1 MLMAGVQAALA
12 LGAWAWG
19 ALPLGLAMMGSGLCT
34 VAALV
39 CLTGWRA
46 GLTVQRD
53 TVFDLFATALCV
65 AGALG
70 MALGLIQA
78 FHPQWADGMLIAEPT
93 MAGRAVGNLRQP
105 NHLST
110 LLVWSSAAA
119 IWLGARKRLPPL
131 LAASLMALFIWGI
144 VLTASRTGM
153 LAMLFSGGLGPARSA
168 LAQKHAGGLVCCPAD
183 LRRVL
188 GACGCCHTWTRTSAL
203 PPKRACM
210 TK

>member
-19 ALPLGLAMMGSGLCT
+19 ALPLGLAMMGSGLVHRRGPGLPDWLARRPDC
-34 VAALV
+34 AARHRVRPVCHGLV
-39 CLTGWRA
+39 RGRGTGH
-46 GLTVQRD
+46 G
-53 TVFDLFATALCV
+53 
-65 AGALG
+65 
-70 MALGLIQA
+70 LGLIQA

-131 LAASLMALFIWGI
+131 LAASLMALFIW
-144 VLTASRTGM
+144 
-153 LAMLFSGGLGPARSA
+153 A
-168 LAQKHAGGLVCCPAD
+168 LC
-183 LRRVL
+183 
-188 GACGCCHTWTRTSAL
+188 
-203 PPKRACM
+203 
-210 TK
+210 